1 VEFKDNTIKGDQEL
15 IFNRITII
23 EYNSKCFATNFQPT
37 NIIVRN
43 MSEVRYLQNEEIIEY
58 QPIDRLVLGNK
69 RKLSVCGK
77 ALNISE
83 PKFN

>member
-1 VEFKDNTIKGDQEL
+1 VEFKDNVTSFEQEL

-23 EYNSKCFATNFQPT
+23 EYDSKCFATNFQPA

-43 MSEVRYLQNEEIIEY
+43 MFEVRYLQNDEIIEY
-58 QPIDRLVLGNK
+58 ETDEPLDIGNK

-77 ALNISE
+77 TKPIYNY
-83 PKFN
+83 FG